1 MNWFDEQIKL
11 RQIND
16 EESLDDVLKDIAG
29 AVLGSHSDEGKSF
42 GEEIEN
48 RLRHYGFMS
57 RDVKLEKGWHKDAI
71 CTMIGTFADTNERVA
86 LLPGKYSGYYYID
99 PKSGK
104 KIRITGKNEKLF
116 GKDAEAFYA
125 PFPNKK
131 LSIRDLLTFM
141 IKRFSVSDVTYVVLI
156 TLLITLIG
164 TLIPKINYIL
174 FGQVIENGM
183 SPVFFGAIIFLL
195 SVSLCS
201 MLLTTVQTAV
211 KARVSVKLNIS
222 VEAASMMRIL
232 SLPANFFNKYSAG
245 ELQEYQ
251 GYLNSLCTI
260 LFNTL
265 FTTTLSSLFSL
276 IYVKQIFDYAPSLV
290 APSLIIILLS
300 TVFSVIST
308 LLQVR
313 ISEKKMKL
321 GAEESG
327 LSYALISGIQK
338 IKLSGAEK
346 RAFVKWGKL
355 FARQASLEYNPPV
368 FLKLNSVISMTITLV
383 GTLVMY
389 GIAISSGVTKA
400 EYVAFESASGM
411 VSAAFTSLSGIAL
424 TIANIGP
431 ILKMAKP
438 LLDAEPEI
446 SEGREVI
453 ESLSGNIEISNLY
466 FRYSEDMPY
475 IFENFSLKIKKGQY
489 VAIVGKTGCG
499 KSTLVRLL
507 LGFEKATKGAVY
519 YDGKDMNSIDPKS
532 LRKNIGTVT
541 QNGKLFYGD
550 IFSNIVISAPHLTLD
565 DAWEAARIANVAED
579 IEEMPMG
586 MHTMISEGQGGFSG
600 GQKQRLM
607 IARAVAHKPKV
618 LIFDEATSALDNITQ
633 KKVSESLDELKCTRI
648 VIAHRLSTIKN
659 CDRIV
664 VIDGGRIVED
674 GTYDELIANNEYFA
688 KLVERQRTDY

>member
-29 AVLGSHSDEGKSF
+29 AVLGSQSDEGRSF
-42 GEEIEN
+42 GEELEQN
-48 RLRHYGFMS
+48 LRRRGFMS
-57 RDVKLEKGWHKDAI
+57 RAVKLEKGWYKDAL
-71 CTMIGTFADTNERVA
+71 CVMTGTFADTKEKVA

-99 PKSGK
+99 PKTGK
-104 KIRITGKNEKLF
+104 KIKITGKNEQLF
-116 GKDAEAFYA
+116 DEDAEAFYA

-141 IKRFSVSDVTYVVLI
+141 IKGFSVSDVAYVVIVTLAI
-156 TLLITLIG
+156 TLVG

-183 SPVFFGAIIFLL
+183 SPMFFGAIIFLL

-211 KARVSVKLNIS
+211 KARVSVKLNVS
-222 VEAASMMRIL
+222 VEAASMIRIL
-232 SLPANFFNKYSAG
+232 SLPANFFSKYSAG

-251 GYLNSLCTI
+251 RYLNSLCTI

-276 IYVKQIFDYAPSLV
+276 VYVKQIFDYAPSLV
-290 APSLIIILLS
+290 VPSLIIILLS
-300 TVFSVIST
+300 TALSVIST
-308 LLQVR
+308 LLQIR
-313 ISEKKMKL
+313 ISEKRMQL

-346 RAFVKWGKL
+346 RAFVKWGRL
-355 FARQASLEYNPPV
+355 FAKQASLEYNPPV

-383 GTLVMY
+383 GTLIMY

-400 EYVAFESASGM
+400 EYIAFESASGM

-424 TIANIGP
+424 TIANISP

-446 SEGREVI
+446 SEGKEAV
-453 ESLSGNIEISNLY
+453 ESLSGNIEINNLY

-519 YDGKDMNSIDPKS
+519 YDGKDINSIDPKS

-550 IFSNIVISAPHLTLD
+550 IFSNIVISAPHLSVK
-565 DAWEAARIANVAED
+565 DAWEAAKIANIAED

-586 MHTMISEGQGGFSG
+586 MYTMISEGQGGFSG
-600 GQKQRLM
+600 GQKQRIM

-633 KKVSESLDELKCTRI
+633 KKVSESLDKLECTRI

-664 VIDGGRIVED
+664 VIDDGKIVED
-674 GTYDELIANNEYFA
+674 GTYDELMTNEGYFA

>member
-29 AVLGSHSDEGKSF
+29 AVLGSQSDEGKSF

-57 RDVKLEKGWHKDAI
+57 RDVKLKKGWHKDAI

-276 IYVKQIFDYAPSLV
+276 IYVKRIFDYAPSLV

-519 YDGKDMNSIDPKS
+519 YDGKDINSIDPKS

-664 VIDGGRIVED
+664 VIDGGKIVED